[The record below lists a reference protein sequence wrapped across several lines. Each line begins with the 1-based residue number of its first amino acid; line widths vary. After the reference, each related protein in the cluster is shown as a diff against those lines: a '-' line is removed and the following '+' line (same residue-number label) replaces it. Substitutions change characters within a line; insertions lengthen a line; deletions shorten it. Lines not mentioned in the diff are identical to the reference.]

1 MTARRTV
8 ALLVALCLIYS
19 VLIGWRGVLLLD
31 DSRWVVRGL
40 GVGVLLLPIVGIW
53 LIIGEVRFGRATERL
68 DRELGEQPDD
78 LPKRPS
84 GRVDRAAADA
94 LFEQRRA
101 EVEADPADWRR
112 WFRLGAAY
120 GAAGDPGRGRKALR
134 KAILLHDAATS
145 TGRELP

>member
-31 DSRWVVRGL
+31 DDRWVVRGL
-40 GVGVLLLPIVGIW
+40 GIGVLLLPVVGIW
-53 LIIGEVRFGRATERL
+53 LIIGEVRFGRDTERL
-68 DRELGEQPDD
+68 ARELGEEPDE
-78 LPKRPS
+78 LAKRPS
-84 GRVDRAAADA
+84 GRVDRAAADE
-94 LFEQRRA
+94 LFEQRRQ
-101 EVEADPADWRR
+101 EVEAAPAEWRC

-134 KAILLHDAATS
+134 KAIALHDDTAIT
-145 TGRELP
+145 EP